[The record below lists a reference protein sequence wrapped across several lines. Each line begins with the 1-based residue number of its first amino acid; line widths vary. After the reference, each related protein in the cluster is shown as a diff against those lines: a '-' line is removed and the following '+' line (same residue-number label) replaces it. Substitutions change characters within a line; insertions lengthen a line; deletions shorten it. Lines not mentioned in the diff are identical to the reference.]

1 MTWYYNSNKRAKPRR
16 EVRTMKKSSKHNKM
30 KRRAKRQATIIV
42 LMLVLLLSL
51 VSYIESHYKR
61 VATVDSV
68 DNNVVS
74 FVDTLGYTWEA
85 TDVENVV
92 EGQKVLLKMY
102 TNHTNNIITDDIIVG
117 IKPTAIR
124 MK

>member
-1 MTWYYNSNKRAKPRR
+1 
-16 EVRTMKKSSKHNKM
+16 MKKSSKHNKM

-102 TNHTNNIITDDIIVG
+102 TSHTNNIITDDIIVG

-124 MK
+124 MN